1 MLLFSRLHGSYEALK
16 YGTSLDGLSDLT
28 GGIAEN
34 IILKPNS
41 TDISNQLAHL
51 LKLTSI
57 ILCKVEAKN
66 ADEVSLIF
74 RSEFFKN
81 FAKIRLPSKLATK
94 KIFHS
99 YEVRFNHA
107 SFSDQNFQET
117 T

>member
-1 MLLFSRLHGSYEALK
+1 MFSRLHGSYEALK

-57 ILCKVEAKN
+57 ILCKVEAKS

-74 RSEFFKN
+74 RIGIFVRN
-81 FAKIRLPSKLATK
+81 SKK
-94 KIFHS
+94 WWNS
-99 YEVRFNHA
+99 
-107 SFSDQNFQET
+107 
-117 T
+117 